1 MLIAER
7 QTRLRQIL
15 AEQGMMSLEALAQQL
30 DVSPSTIRRDL
41 AELEQAGRVRR
52 THGGAVWLGADST
65 REPGRPYAFEQ
76 RLAYRSESKQKI
88 ARAARKLIR
97 PGETI
102 LLDGGTTTYALA
114 SELLGTPLQLV
125 TNSLPIASLFQNDEH
140 VELILSGGVVYPRY
154 GVLLGPAAEAMLA
167 SIHAQRLFLSV
178 AGLHEGGLYNQ
189 NMLLVQAERVMMR
202 QSQQTILLIDS
213 SKFGQQ
219 ALVRLGDV
227 ESVETVITDANPPRA
242 IADHLAER
250 GVQLIVADDH

>member
-1 MLIAER
+1 M
-7 QTRLRQIL
+7 
-15 AEQGMMSLEALAQQL
+15 
-30 DVSPSTIRRDL
+30 
-41 AELEQAGRVRR
+41 
-52 THGGAVWLGADST
+52 
-65 REPGRPYAFEQ
+65 
-76 RLAYRSESKQKI
+76 
-88 ARAARKLIR
+88 
-97 PGETI
+97 
-102 LLDGGTTTYALA
+102 
-114 SELLGTPLQLV
+114 QLV

-227 ESVETVITDANPPRA
+227 ESVDTVITDAMPPRS
-242 IADHLAER
+242 IVDHLADR
-250 GVQLIVADDH
+250 GVQLIVADHQLDAQAH